1 MNGNRLFIN
10 FTDKKHTTME
20 KHVNVVAALHIGLSI
35 FGISVAL
42 IVAIILNFAGSFIT
56 DPTAVKIIP
65 IITGIVVWV
74 VIFFS
79 IPGIIAGIGLFRR
92 KEWAR
97 ILTLILS
104 VIKLMNIPIGTAV
117 GIYSIWVLVQEETTA
132 LFKKQPPMDQPVSF

>member
-1 MNGNRLFIN
+1 MVNDNLLFIN
-10 FTDKKHTTME
+10 FTNKNIAME
-20 KHVNVVAALHIGLSI
+20 KHVNVVSALHIGLSI
-35 FGISVAL
+35 FGISIAL

-56 DPTAVKIIP
+56 DPTAVKIVP

-117 GIYSIWVLVQEETTA
+117 GVYSIWVLVQDETTA
-132 LFKKQPPMDQPVSF
+132 LFKKLPPQEHARF